1 MSRGGYQCSIM
12 KLMAL
17 GLTEYKAV
25 RLIRFAQD
33 KGVSLQKA
41 YYELYCRIFRV
52 DILLLSIYLFFFA
65 STLISGDH
73 DGTLFL
79 FFFVLLFIGFEFF
92 FRFHK
97 GCWVHFKIYRSLK
110 GL

>member
-1 MSRGGYQCSIM
+1 MSEGEYQCSIM

-33 KGVSLQKA
+33 EGLSLQEA
-41 YYELYCRIFRV
+41 YYESYCRIFRV
-52 DILLLSIYLFFFA
+52 DMILLSIYLFFFA
-65 STLISGDH
+65 STFISGDH
-73 DGTLFL
+73 DGIFML

-97 GCWVHFKIYRSLK
+97 GCWAHFKIYRSLK